1 MTPGLRSIKCK
12 LASHVARMHNDKSE
26 KLTLNGEKILEP
38 DCCFE
43 GFFDGVSF
51 TLFARG
57 KSNASSTTDGIV
69 LPVWNFVPSWE
80 EGRGEKIILADAFCG

>member
-1 MTPGLRSIKCK
+1 MI
-12 LASHVARMHNDKSE
+12 KSE

-69 LPVWNFVPSWE
+69 ASSLEFRSKLGRRKRKKLFSWKRFVVKLTAAKKMSWP
-80 EGRGEKIILADAFCG
+80 L